1 MVGDPPGESRGF
13 PDGARGSSVPD
24 LFFSRDLPAID
35 DPVALKLMLHLLWR
49 IQRRPTGSP
58 PAQRAA
64 DLAADPTLRRG
75 LSVLGLPEADLGA
88 AIRGALVALARR
100 GLLLAAPVAG
110 DAAPETWWLVAD
122 RQGRETMARLEAE
135 GRLLSQAVAPRDL
148 DGVPAYFTRAAADGA
163 TLDVPPWGA
172 EPVADPVPE
181 RPNIFVLYEEH
192 IGLLSPLV
200 AETLTDAARDYP
212 PGWIEDAFRLAAEAN
227 VRKWAYV
234 RAILERWARE
244 GRGDDVDGAS
254 HEGDRRDSGRRAA
267 AAGRQGGR
275 QEGRKAGRRGEWEPW
290 VRR

>member
-1 MVGDPPGESRGF
+1 L
-13 PDGARGSSVPD
+13 SVPD

-58 PAQRAA
+58 PALRAT

-75 LSVLGLPEADLGA
+75 LSVLGLPEADLGG
-88 AIRGALVALARR
+88 AIRGALVALTRR
-100 GLLLAAPVAG
+100 GLLLAVPVAG
-110 DAAPETWWLVAD
+110 EGAPETWWLVAD

-135 GRLLSQAVAPRDL
+135 GRLLSEAVAPRDR
-148 DGVPAYFTRAAADGA
+148 DGVPTYFGRAAEEGA
-163 TLDVPPWGA
+163 VQDTPPWGA
-172 EPVADPVPE
+172 EPAVDPAAE

-244 GRGDDVDGAS
+244 GRSDDVDGAS
-254 HEGDRRDSGRRAA
+254 HEVDRRGSGRRAA
-267 AAGRQGGR
+267 TPRR
-275 QEGRKAGRRGEWEPW
+275 QEGRQAGRKDGQRGEWDPW